1 VLAAHLK
8 RKNAVRVSENQ
19 ISGQPGDVASRIAQR
34 ALAKRGA
41 NYTDEVRRL
50 LDAALSVMKQRGTES
65 RPRVADIVSTAGLSN
80 DAFYRHFPSKD
91 ELVAALLEDGTE
103 RLYSYVAHQMAK
115 ESSPEGRVRRWV
127 LGVLSQAREES
138 ATTTRAVLWNAGT
151 VSRAIGSRPPT
162 ASDRLAAL
170 LSEPFRE
177 LGSADPAFDASLAA
191 YAIFGKLGAYVW
203 GGSEPTDHDI
213 ECITASCLR
222 MITPTNRES
231 VKKDAVPHATQ
242 LP

>member
-1 VLAAHLK
+1 
-8 RKNAVRVSENQ
+8 VSENQ

-50 LDAALSVMKQRGTES
+50 LDAALRVMKQRGTES
-65 RPRVADIVSTAGLSN
+65 RPRVVDIVSTAGLSN
-80 DAFYRHFPSKD
+80 DAFYRHFSSKD

-115 ESSPEGRVRRWV
+115 ESSPEGRIRRWV
-127 LGVLSQAREES
+127 QGVLSQACGEI

-151 VSRAIGSRPPT
+151 VSQMIGSKPPT

-170 LSEPFRE
+170 LSPPLRE
-177 LGSADPAFDASLAA
+177 LGSADPVFDASLAA
-191 YAIFGKLGAYVW
+191 YAVFGKLGAYVW

-213 ECITASCLR
+213 ERITASCLR
-222 MITPTNRES
+222 MITPTNRDP
-231 VKKDAVPHATQ
+231 VNKDAAPHAAQ